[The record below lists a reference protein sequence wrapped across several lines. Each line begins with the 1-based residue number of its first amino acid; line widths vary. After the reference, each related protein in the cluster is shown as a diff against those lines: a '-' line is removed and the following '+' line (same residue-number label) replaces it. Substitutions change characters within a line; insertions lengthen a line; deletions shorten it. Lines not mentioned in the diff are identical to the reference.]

1 LEILIIALCLSIG
14 TAVAW
19 LVALYSERGPY
30 LLIWDNVFGMAGA
43 GLCAAAIAWLTP
55 AIGAVGVVIA
65 GPLCAYLAIL
75 AGQKIR
81 RAMSNKTD
89 FPT

>member
-1 LEILIIALCLSIG
+1 MEILIIALCLSIG

-43 GLCAAAIAWLTP
+43 GLCAAAIAWLVP
-55 AIGAVGVVIA
+55 AIGAVGLVIA

-75 AGQKIR
+75 AGQKLR
-81 RAMSNKTD
+81 RIFLNRSG
-89 FPT
+89 